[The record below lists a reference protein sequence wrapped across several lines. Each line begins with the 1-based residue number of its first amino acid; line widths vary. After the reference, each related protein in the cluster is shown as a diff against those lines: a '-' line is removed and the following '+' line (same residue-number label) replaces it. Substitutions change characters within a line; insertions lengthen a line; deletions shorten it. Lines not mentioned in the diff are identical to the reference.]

1 MNKRG
6 DQELKSTHRITMRLT
21 EDEFNMIKT
30 CSMEERLSAS
40 EYCRTKIFPATHKK
54 ASRDIFIELQKMNE
68 SLSDTYSLYKK
79 ILRAANADPGFDK
92 DILSEA
98 RGALQELSAIAGNV
112 YSAIR
117 NQEP

>member
-1 MNKRG
+1 
-6 DQELKSTHRITMRLT
+6 
-21 EDEFNMIKT
+21 
-30 CSMEERLSAS
+30 
-40 EYCRTKIFPATHKK
+40 
-54 ASRDIFIELQKMNE
+54 MNE

-92 DILSEA
+92 DMLSEA